1 MSSILKALKR
11 VEEESTP
18 LQSYQSPSGPI
29 DSKQALSANT
39 KKRWHLR
46 RLTHL
51 LLILILV
58 CGGVTLV
65 FSQREILIAGL
76 SFMFPPDT
84 PTDNAQ
90 AKNRTDIYRAK
101 IPAAAPV
108 QNQTQPKTVSRLPEQ
123 TQTSASTV
131 RDKKFQSRSTSGKQ
145 RSAGR
150 TVVPHQKQPGTRSR
164 VTPKA
169 KVVPPPRQ
177 TPTPSVSASLNKTKP
192 RNRPQA
198 VRPAAERPQPVRP
211 KPRRTYDRINDD
223 NLRLQALAWADD
235 AARRM
240 AVINGRIVHEG
251 ESVDG
256 YQILKIREED
266 VIIQQSGKS
275 WRLEFGLQH

>member
-1 MSSILKALKR
+1 
-11 VEEESTP
+11 
-18 LQSYQSPSGPI
+18 
-29 DSKQALSANT
+29 
-39 KKRWHLR
+39 
-46 RLTHL
+46 
-51 LLILILV
+51 
-58 CGGVTLV
+58 
-65 FSQREILIAGL
+65 
-76 SFMFPPDT
+76 
-84 PTDNAQ
+84 
-90 AKNRTDIYRAK
+90 
-101 IPAAAPV
+101 
-108 QNQTQPKTVSRLPEQ
+108 
-123 TQTSASTV
+123 
-131 RDKKFQSRSTSGKQ
+131 
-145 RSAGR
+145 
-150 TVVPHQKQPGTRSR
+150 
-164 VTPKA
+164 
-169 KVVPPPRQ
+169 
-177 TPTPSVSASLNKTKP
+177 LNKTKP